1 MKRQLT
7 LRYIISSRLG
17 VSTLG
22 QPLVA
27 VLALC
32 LALLYSGTSFA
43 ATTNKDAVAVI
54 IGNKD
59 YVGSV
64 PDVDFAHNDAEA
76 MKRFVIDVLGFR
88 EGNIIDLRDA
98 TEAQCPLKRVNYSG
112 KVAAVRHADTAMCL
126 AESG

>member
-1 MKRQLT
+1 MKRQLA
-7 LRYIISSRLG
+7 SRSIARP
-17 VSTLG
+17 V
-22 QPLVA
+22 LV

-32 LALLYSGTSFA
+32 IALIFSSQPAFA

-76 MKRFVIDVLGFR
+76 MKRFVVEVLGFR

-98 TEAQCPLKRVNYSG
+98 TQAQVLFTFGNGR
-112 KVAAVRHADTAMCL
+112 AR
-126 AESG
+126 